1 MASLWALPLLLLTHL
16 ALGCQGV
23 RWNATSDEEAE
34 MLAIAREAEQEEA
47 VSRHLATST
56 STEGQ
61 NPLPHQ
67 ASTSSSSNSVPVL
80 HTLGNLEPADRTQIL
95 DELIAGLDPAE
106 VAHGLRAQLR
116 NDGWSQTEITTSAQ
130 RLIMHLLDQV
140 EEGEESEEET
150 QDRCVETEAASLR
163 PQEPRQALGTESMA
177 SANGA
182 ATCVT
187 HTRHRSRSACRSTRS
202 PPQTPTTRILGASLV
217 TFPFL

>member
-1 MASLWALPLLLLTHL
+1 MSLHLALSLSLSLLAAMASAWALLLLLLTHL

-34 MLAIAREAEQEEA
+34 MLAIACEAEQEEA
-47 VSRHLATST
+47 VSRNLATST

-61 NPLPHQ
+61 NPLQHQ
-67 ASTSSSSNSVPVL
+67 ASTSSSSNSVPEATCDVTSTDL
-80 HTLGNLEPADRTQIL
+80 LQRLGNLEPADRTQIL

-106 VAHGLRAQLR
+106 VAQGLRAQLR

-150 QDRCVETEAASLR
+150 QDQRVETEAASLR

-187 HTRHRSRSACRSTRS
+187 HT
-202 PPQTPTTRILGASLV
+202 
-217 TFPFL
+217 